1 MADISGI
8 FVAKGQGPL
17 DLLPRFCNRHGLI
30 AGATGT
36 GKTVSLQVIAE
47 GLSARGVPVFLADV
61 KGDLAGL
68 SQAGEA
74 KPKIQERLTALGIA
88 DHKFRAYPAI
98 FWDLFGEQGHPVR
111 ATISDLGPLLL
122 GRLLDLNEVQTGVLN
137 LAFKVADDQG
147 LLLLDLK
154 DLRALLIHVADNA
167 KELTTSYGNVS
178 AQTVGTIQRG
188 LLQLESQGGEA
199 FFGEPALDLNDL
211 MMVDPGGYGA
221 INILAASKLMQNPR
235 AYSTLLLW
243 LLSELFENLPEV
255 GDLDKPK
262 LVFFF
267 DEAHLLFNDAPKALL
282 EKIEQVVRL
291 IRSKGVGIFFVTQ
304 NPLDIPDVILG
315 QLGNRVQHALRAFTP
330 RDQKAVKAAAETFRP
345 NPKIDTAQAIM
356 ELAVGEALVSFLQT
370 DGTPAIV
377 DRALVLPPA
386 SRLGAITPDERGAS
400 IGASPIKGRYEQ
412 RVDRESAYELLAGRT
427 QTAAP
432 ASASQP
438 SGTGAWQRPGGTRPP
453 ESKPGYS
460 YPQAPTEPASTR
472 GRAAKPEKS
481 TMERI
486 ILGDGRRQGI
496 LEAAAKSVVRNMA
509 GQVGRQI
516 VRGVLGSILRSR

>member
-1 MADISGI
+1 MADVPGI
-8 FVAKGQGPL
+8 LVAKGQGPL
-17 DLLPRFCNRHGLI
+17 ELLPRLCNRHGLI

-47 GLSARGVPVFLADV
+47 GLSARGVPVFMADV

-68 SQAGEA
+68 SQAGDA
-74 KPKIQERLTALGIA
+74 KPKIQERLATLGIA
-88 DHKFRAYPAI
+88 DHKFRAYPTI

-154 DLRALLIHVADNA
+154 DLRALLTHVADSA
-167 KELTTSYGNVS
+167 GELTTTYGNVS
-178 AQTVGTIQRG
+178 VQTVGTIQRG

-211 MMVDPGGYGA
+211 MMVDPSGYGA
-221 INILAASKLMQNPR
+221 VNILAANKLMQNPR

-291 IRSKGVGIFFVTQ
+291 IRSKGVGVFFVTQ
-304 NPLDIPDVILG
+304 NPLDIPDAVLG

-345 NPKIDTAQAIM
+345 NPRIDTAQTIM
-356 ELAVGEALVSFLQT
+356 ELGVGEALVSFLQA

-377 DRALVLPPA
+377 DRAFVLPPS
-386 SRLGAITPDERGAS
+386 SRLGAITPEERNTC
-400 IGASPIKGRYEQ
+400 IGASPIKGHYEQ
-412 RVDRESAYELLAGRT
+412 RVDRESAYELLTKRT

-432 ASASQP
+432 ASAPQP
-438 SGTGAWQRPGGTRPP
+438 ADSGSWQRPGGARPSP
-453 ESKPGYS
+453 STQGYS
-460 YPQAPTEPASTR
+460 YPQERTETASNRERT
-472 GRAAKPEKS
+472 AKPEKGM
-481 TMERI
+481 MEKI
-486 ILGDGRRQGI
+486 ILGDGRRQGV

-509 GQVGRQI
+509 GQMGRQI
-516 VRGVLGSILRSR
+516 MRGVLGSILRSR